1 MAGEVKEHGA
11 STDLIFRWRLVR
23 NARARIRRNGC
34 NASLGAWIA
43 SRPRPMLNGRHG
55 APGRKLMPRVQ
66 LVHVAA
72 RLLPSSVPDSAAHR
86 VMNPLCAVPRF
97 LRLFPLPLP
106 PDRSFFLSVAGHE
119 RHLMKC
125 HRCPTDRRAK
135 CRRLPIPRLSEPS
148 DFDFTRNAVKMTPQI
163 PTCTLLSLPN
173 PRSWNLISCRQ
184 CVCDS
189 W

>member
-23 NARARIRRNGC
+23 NARARAYQAQWLQCVPRRMDRISASTDVKWPPRRAGTQT
-34 NASLGAWIA
+34 NAPRPARTRSGATATELGAGF
-43 SRPRPMLNGRHG
+43 RGPPRNESTLR
-55 APGRKLMPRVQ
+55 R
-66 LVHVAA
+66 AA
-72 RLLPSSVPDSAAHR
+72 FPSTFSTSPPARSV
-86 VMNPLCAVPRF
+86 
-97 LRLFPLPLP
+97 
-106 PDRSFFLSVAGHE
+106 FLSVAGHE

-135 CRRLPIPRLSEPS
+135 CRRLPIPRLGEPS

-163 PTCTLLSLPN
+163 PTGTLLSLPN

>member
-135 CRRLPIPRLSEPS
+135 CRRLPIPRLGEPS

-163 PTCTLLSLPN
+163 PTGTLLSLPN

>member
-1 MAGEVKEHGA
+1 MRSRNTARRPISFFVGA
-11 STDLIFRWRLVR
+11 WYETR
-23 NARARIRRNGC
+23 ARARIRRNGC

-135 CRRLPIPRLSEPS
+135 CRRLPIPRLGEPS

-163 PTCTLLSLPN
+163 PTGTLLSLPN